1 MDLELFFGGLAF
13 VLMGYLIYRFLLK
26 NEKSASQETGGMG
39 MTLSTYV
46 GVWGS
51 VLLAYL
57 VGIIFILK
65 SLPSS
70 I

>member
-1 MDLELFFGGLAF
+1 MDYQLFFGGLAF
-13 VLMGYLIYRFLLK
+13 LFVGYVIYRFLLK
-26 NEKSASQETGGMG
+26 NEKPASQETGGIG

-65 SLPSS
+65 SLP
-70 I
+70 

>member
-1 MDLELFFGGLAF
+1 MDLELFLGGLAF
-13 VLMGYLIYRFLLK
+13 LVAGYLMYRFLLK
-26 NEKSASQETGGMG
+26 GEKPASQETGGMG

-46 GVWGS
+46 GVWGG
-51 VLLAYL
+51 VILAYL